1 MPREAR
7 HTKVSVRA
15 GTELPLVVARGKRR
29 LGRVVQQA
37 HDADGVVGHEL
48 VEDVVAVRQ
57 PLGQDLEHAHRQVQ
71 DRGVVS
77 LGGQPEVAVG
87 QRGREH
93 VLAQQL
99 RVRFHLVRLEGEVL
113 ADVEA
118 LLLAVLA
125 RRVPLVSPV
134 DLRPGFSFVS
144 FSSSSFVSLPLLG
157 MPLTQVYKTQNTDT
171 DRYTH
176 TNMAR
181 FGCLL
186 SPLSG
191 RAGCSPAASGS
202 R

>member
-15 GTELPLVVARGKRR
+15 GTKLPLVVARGKRR

-48 VEDVVAVRQ
+48 VEDVVAVGK

-134 DLRPGFSFVS
+134 DLLPGFSFVL
-144 FSSSSFVSLPLLG
+144 FSSSSFVSLPVLG
-157 MPLTQVYKTQNTDT
+157 MPLIKYTRHEQRYRQI
-171 DRYTH
+171 YTH
-176 TNMAR
+176 NMAR
-181 FGCLL
+181 SGCLL

-191 RAGCSPAASGS
+191 RAGYSPAASGS